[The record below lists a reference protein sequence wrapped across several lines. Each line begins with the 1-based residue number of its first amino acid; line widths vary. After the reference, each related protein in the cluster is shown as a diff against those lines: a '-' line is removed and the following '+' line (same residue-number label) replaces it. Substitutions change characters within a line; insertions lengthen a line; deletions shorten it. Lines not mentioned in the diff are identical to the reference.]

1 MNKLPELQKED
12 QAPVF
17 VLSFRGLDRAEDFYN
32 SFVSK
37 MREDKSVTLEL
48 LRIFDYEFEDDVGVP
63 ASCNVYKDNEMLC
76 WIYNFDSVK
85 SIIIESGNGDV
96 SETISY
102 FSECAMIPPI
112 RKQLDLG
119 VTRHTVSD
127 RVLVESIIGYQV
139 ERYTDHVLPDN
150 ISRFYLDDALIGI
163 ASLDYWNF
171 AYDEIVPTIKY
182 IETLEP
188 HQGKGYGSMLLR
200 YLEKQSLE
208 QGFNGIGVDHVS
220 SPEAA
225 KFFEKNGYYR
235 GYTDKQEEDII
246 KRLPRA

>member
-1 MNKLPELQKED
+1 MGG
-12 QAPVF
+12 F
-17 VLSFRGLDRAEDFYN
+17 N
-32 SFVSK
+32 SIV
-37 MREDKSVTLEL
+37 
-48 LRIFDYEFEDDVGVP
+48 
-63 ASCNVYKDNEMLC
+63 
-76 WIYNFDSVK
+76 
-85 SIIIESGNGDV
+85 IESGKGDV
-96 SETISY
+96 SETLSY
-102 FSECAMIPPI
+102 FSELAMIPPI

-235 GYTDKQEEDII
+235 GYADKQEEDII